1 MTSSSTRTVDRALA
15 LLIGVADH
23 ADGRSL
29 TELARDADLSP
40 STASRLLGTLVGHGF
55 VRRDESGTYRAG
67 FRLIQ
72 VAATALRGEAVYELA
87 GPHLLDLARD
97 TGETANLAVRT
108 DDDQALYLRQVASQ
122 QLVQT
127 RSWTGRTVPIMGTAV
142 GDALRGKVGRGG
154 FANTRATLEP
164 DVTAVACPVLGTTG
178 GIVAAL
184 SVVAPTYRTSDEDVE
199 SIGRSLVRHAE
210 ALTLDLGGPVSS
222 SLVGAIDDRRGSSVD
237 GGHASASDGLRQ

>member
-1 MTSSSTRTVDRALA
+1 
-15 LLIGVADH
+15 
-23 ADGRSL
+23 
-29 TELARDADLSP
+29 
-40 STASRLLGTLVGHGF
+40 
-55 VRRDESGTYRAG
+55 
-67 FRLIQ
+67 
-72 VAATALRGEAVYELA
+72 
-87 GPHLLDLARD
+87 
-97 TGETANLAVRT
+97 
-108 DDDQALYLRQVASQ
+108 
-122 QLVQT
+122 
-127 RSWTGRTVPIMGTAV
+127 MGTAV